1 MLKLDWSCIIAAAHL
16 LEFKLMELGDEM
28 QKILLWISQSGNLAL
43 CLLWCI
49 IHLIVGIWYFALGIA
64 GALESCLISIGLLKR
79 YKALDIGKVRYLA
92 IVIDSEEA
100 RQTSKVIELLRWLAA
115 IGVKNACLYDP
126 DGVLKKFK
134 EAFMTRLGDAQLS
147 EEAAVNDP
155 LLDQK
160 YMALEFASLSDGKE
174 AAARAANLLFVKYYL
189 GGADTKPIF
198 TESLMAEALK
208 AVGCK
213 VTEPDLLL
221 VYGPAR
227 CHLGF
232 PAWRLRYTEIVHMGP
247 LKSMKCGSLIK
258 VIRKFTMVRQNYG
271 T

>member
-1 MLKLDWSCIIAAAHL
+1 MRESWWVL
-16 LEFKLMELGDEM
+16 LTA
-28 QKILLWISQSGNLAL
+28 SSSSSSS
-43 CLLWCI
+43 
-49 IHLIVGIWYFALGIA
+49 HPHSY
-64 GALESCLISIGLLKR
+64 LISER
-79 YKALDIGKVRYLA
+79 
-92 IVIDSEEA
+92 
-100 RQTSKVIELLRWLAA
+100 
-115 IGVKNACLYDP
+115 N
-126 DGVLKKFK
+126 
-134 EAFMTRLGDAQLS
+134 
-147 EEAAVNDP
+147 EAAVNDP

-174 AAARAANLLFVKYYL
+174 AAARAANFLFVKYYL
-189 GGADTKPIF
+189 GGADKKPIF

-247 LKSMKCGSLIK
+247 LKSMKYGSLIK

>member
-208 AVGCK
+208 AVGLSFFPSRFLHN
-213 VTEPDLLL
+213 VYTQISDLLAIG
-221 VYGPAR
+221 VIPI
-227 CHLGF
+227 
-232 PAWRLRYTEIVHMGP
+232 RL
-247 LKSMKCGSLIK
+247 
-258 VIRKFTMVRQNYG
+258 
-271 T
+271 